1 MIQSKKI
8 YKIKSA
14 KGLMTR
20 PKSFQTSGIKEPPME
35 KQRVRE
41 ILEAPNLIQVDY
53 AGIPVYI
60 QSVAEDNG
68 TATVFPLDEMD
79 HEQMVEISRLTE
91 TVPVKH

>member
-1 MIQSKKI
+1 
-8 YKIKSA
+8 
-14 KGLMTR
+14 
-20 PKSFQTSGIKEPPME
+20 ME

-60 QSVAEDNG
+60 QSVTKDNG

-91 TVPVKH
+91 TVPVSLLFILPSIHFKVCYLIF